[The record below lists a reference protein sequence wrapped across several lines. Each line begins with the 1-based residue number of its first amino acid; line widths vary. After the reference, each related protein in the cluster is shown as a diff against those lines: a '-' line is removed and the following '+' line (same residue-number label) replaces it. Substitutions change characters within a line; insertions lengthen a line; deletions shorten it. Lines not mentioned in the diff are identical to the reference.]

1 MQNSVIEKY
10 KNSGLI
16 VPGTYDTVFKSIMQN
31 ESCREF
37 LIDIVN
43 YCTKIPKDVLR
54 KQLIIR
60 NSELP
65 VSNVNEKRKI
75 TDLVLEVDDNIINIE
90 MNNFYYNGLIQRN
103 DMYLNALINANTPY
117 KYFPLTKFIQINFD
131 NFTLY
136 DERTLIKFLIMDEE
150 RHIVELNSLEKYH
163 INLKKIKEKYY
174 NKEKLTQ
181 FEKRLLIL
189 MLDNVHELEKISNGD
204 VVMEKVKEQ
213 IITLSEDDALILCYD
228 EDKYK
233 EEVRR
238 RVSETEMDVA
248 REKALQEGFEEGN
261 EKGIEK
267 GIVQGKKE
275 GSYEKQKE
283 IALNLLNSN
292 IDINIISSSTGL
304 SIDEIKALK

>member
-1 MQNSVIEKY
+1 
-10 KNSGLI
+10 
-16 VPGTYDTVFKSIMQN
+16 
-31 ESCREF
+31 
-37 LIDIVN
+37 
-43 YCTKIPKDVLR
+43 
-54 KQLIIR
+54 
-60 NSELP
+60 
-65 VSNVNEKRKI
+65 
-75 TDLVLEVDDNIINIE
+75 
-90 MNNFYYNGLIQRN
+90 
-103 DMYLNALINANTPY
+103 
-117 KYFPLTKFIQINFD
+117 
-131 NFTLY
+131 
-136 DERTLIKFLIMDEE
+136 
-150 RHIVELNSLEKYH
+150 
-163 INLKKIKEKYY
+163 
-174 NKEKLTQ
+174 
-181 FEKRLLIL
+181 

-248 REKALQEGFEEGN
+248 REKALQEGFEEG
-261 EKGIEK
+261 IEK